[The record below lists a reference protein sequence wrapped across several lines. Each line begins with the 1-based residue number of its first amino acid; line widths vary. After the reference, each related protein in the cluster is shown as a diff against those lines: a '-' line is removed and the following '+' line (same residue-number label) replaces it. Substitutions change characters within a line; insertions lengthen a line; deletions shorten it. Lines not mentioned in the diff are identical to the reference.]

1 MKKTISVLSIIL
13 CLMIVFAACAA
24 NTSPDDG
31 SESQSSGQFENSV
44 TSDSNSTDSS
54 KETDDTKDEVK
65 IVKIYNGGQLLSVLE
80 NSKND
85 NYAETSK
92 NTVYQLQTDIDL
104 NEGWSAEVITDGDV
118 LVTAPQIPG
127 NVWTGIKKFSG
138 TLDGN
143 GHTIKGV
150 YMTANLESN
159 STMGFIGEL
168 CGGTIK
174 NLTIENSFI
183 CANVN
188 GEAEN
193 VYIGALVGSV
203 NINSV
208 IENVTVNVDMY
219 ISGNDSAVAS
229 GTVAKKADGVLVETE
244 LNFNGNIF
252 RNSEDTSVI
261 RVSTAQELLDAIAA
275 NGDFDGKTLKLT
287 ADIDLNPTWSASVT
301 VGDTAVQFP
310 TAPENVFPSIS
321 TFKGT
326 LDGNGHTISGIYAV
340 RTVSGGTGNYGGL
353 FGTLDGGKIMNLVI
367 RNSFMMAEN
376 TSWGSKNI
384 HVGGIAGNVKNNASI
399 VNLYSDMEV
408 WYKSNEQACLGGI
421 FGFADGVYSID
432 GLVFEG
438 CVGNTNNA
446 LAVNYDTTTV
456 NSTKDMFIGQI
467 IGNQNW
473 KSNCTMTNALV
484 IGTIHSGNTKYV
496 KTYVGAD
503 DKLTIRTSLS
513 SKENEEYLTANTDYN
528 DAGWVYSSS
537 LEYII
542 PASVRDLL

>member
-1 MKKTISVLSIIL
+1 MKKAISVLSIIL
-13 CLMIVFAACAA
+13 CLMIVFAACAT

-31 SESQSSGQFENSV
+31 SESQSSEQFENSD

-54 KETDDTKDEVK
+54 KETGDNTKDEVK
-65 IVKIYNGGQLLSVLE
+65 IVKIYNGGQLRSLLE
-80 NSKND
+80 ISKDD

-127 NVWTGIKKFSG
+127 NVWTGIEKFSG

-183 CANVN
+183 YANVN

-203 NINSV
+203 NGDSV
-208 IENVTVNVDMY
+208 IEKVTVNVDMY

-229 GTVAKKADGVLVETE
+229 GTVAKKADGVLAETE

-261 RVSTAQELLDAIAA
+261 RVYTAQELLDAIAA
-275 NGDFDGKTLKLT
+275 NGDFDGKTLKLM

-301 VGDTAVQFP
+301 VGDTTVQFP

-353 FGTLDGGKIMNLVI
+353 F
-367 RNSFMMAEN
+367 
-376 TSWGSKNI
+376 
-384 HVGGIAGNVKNNASI
+384 
-399 VNLYSDMEV
+399 
-408 WYKSNEQACLGGI
+408 
-421 FGFADGVYSID
+421 
-432 GLVFEG
+432 
-438 CVGNTNNA
+438 
-446 LAVNYDTTTV
+446 
-456 NSTKDMFIGQI
+456 
-467 IGNQNW
+467 
-473 KSNCTMTNALV
+473 
-484 IGTIHSGNTKYV
+484 
-496 KTYVGAD
+496 
-503 DKLTIRTSLS
+503 
-513 SKENEEYLTANTDYN
+513 
-528 DAGWVYSSS
+528 
-537 LEYII
+537 
-542 PASVRDLL
+542 